1 VSRILFA
8 VLTIA
13 LLMGLSPLS
22 NHMLSMQ
29 GMEMN
34 TMSAPNQDNMAH
46 ESADDHSN
54 SSCCDAITPCVLV
67 VDLLFPQFANIALYG
82 DSERVARSA
91 LTIQSIYI
99 KNLSPPPK
107 A

>member
-1 VSRILFA
+1 VSRILFT

-13 LLMGLSPLS
+13 LLVGLSPLS
-22 NHMLSMQ
+22 NQMLSMP
-29 GMEMN
+29 GMEMD
-34 TMSAPNQDNMAH
+34 TMSSPDQDNIAH
-46 ESADDHSN
+46 ESADDHST

-67 VDLLFPQFANIALYG
+67 IDLLFPQFATIALYG
-82 DSERVARSA
+82 DRERVASSA

>member
-1 VSRILFA
+1 MSRIVIVALA
-8 VLTIA
+8 IA
-13 LLMGLSPLS
+13 LLIGWSPLS

-29 GMEMN
+29 GMKMDV
-34 TMSAPNQDNMAH
+34 MAISNQSNMTH
-46 ESADDHSN
+46 ESADEHST
-54 SSCCDAITPCVLV
+54 SSCCDAITPCALV
-67 VDLLFPQFANIALYG
+67 IDLLFPQIANITLYG
-82 DSERVARSA
+82 DSEGIASSA